1 MNLFTDE
8 EDEEDE
14 EDDDLRPTSS
24 TSTFK
29 RVGSA
34 RFASSR
40 VSAAAASSS
49 FKRAGSLRR
58 SGRGGAASKR
68 DPAEVLRLKRVRRA
82 KANDRERNRYNIDYG
97 YHGTNWGGLKSG
109 PQVW

>member
-1 MNLFTDE
+1 MTSSSTTSKQDDYVNLFTDDEEGDE
-8 EDEEDE
+8 EDEE
-14 EDDDLRPTSS
+14 DDLRPTSS
-24 TSTFK
+24 TPFK

-82 KANDRERNRYNIDYG
+82 KANDRERNR
-97 YHGTNWGGLKSG
+97 
-109 PQVW
+109 